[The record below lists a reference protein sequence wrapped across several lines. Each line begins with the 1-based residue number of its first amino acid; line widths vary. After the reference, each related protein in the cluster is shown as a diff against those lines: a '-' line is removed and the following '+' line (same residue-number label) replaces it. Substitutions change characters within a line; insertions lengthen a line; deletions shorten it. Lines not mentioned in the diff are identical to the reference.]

1 MAGVGRE
8 RAIRAA
14 AVVLLALALLL
25 TAFTLLVI
33 SVVATANRDLTAVL
47 VLMGY
52 LLVAIALPL
61 GYIVS
66 VGRERIDRSVLIA
79 SAASVSVHAVVMA
92 GGLWRVLSM

>member
-1 MAGVGRE
+1 V
-8 RAIRAA
+8 I
-14 AVVLLALALLL
+14 LLALALPL

-47 VLMGY
+47 VLIGY
-52 LLVAIALPL
+52 LLVAIALPF

-66 VGRERIDRSVLIA
+66 VGGERVARSVLVV
-79 SAASVSVHAVVMA
+79 SAASVSVHAVLMA